1 MREKLKNLSA
11 LALLLGAAFGS
22 SCQPSTTGGNINS
35 ANLANANLTTTANT
49 FANGATNA
57 NFETTNSN
65 SNSGGAATIDARE
78 PEKYQATVTAKFQ
91 TSGGQNMPIPNIKAE
106 IARNGADRRMEFTLP
121 SGEKLIYL
129 DRADKQLLISPNRK
143 QYAELNKEALGFEV
157 RRLLLPEQIVN
168 RMKSLKGIER
178 VGEEPMDGRT
188 VVKYRYGAT
197 TNTQSQAGR
206 VDAESFILVD
216 KETNLPLRSVT
227 NLASENGNLQG
238 VQAAN
243 IVTEM
248 SNIKTDVDEKLFNEP
263 TDYAKVAPEVIKQQV
278 DALFS
283 VAMAFVGQMMKNNQP
298 NASPMTTATATPQQ

>member
-1 MREKLKNLSA
+1 MRKELRNLSL
-11 LALLLGAAFGS
+11 LALLGGASFNLA
-22 SCQPSTTGGNINS
+22 CQPSTTGGNVNA
-35 ANLANANLTTTANT
+35 ANLANANLTTTTNT
-49 FANGATNA
+49 F
-57 NFETTNSN
+57 S
-65 SNSGGAATIDARE
+65 SGGANANLVATNSTVTANTIDAKE

-91 TSGGQNMPIPNIKAE
+91 TVGAQNMPVPPLKAE
-106 IARNGADRRMEFTLP
+106 VARSGADRRMEFVLP
-121 SGEKLIYL
+121 GGEKLIYL

-143 QYAELNKEALGFEV
+143 QYAELNKDAVGFEV

-168 RMKSLKGIER
+168 QMKALKGIER

-197 TNTQSQAGR
+197 TNTQTQAGK

-227 NLASENGNLQG
+227 SLASQNGNVQG

-248 SNIKTDVDEKLFNEP
+248 SNIRTDVDQNLFAEP
-263 TDYAKVAPEVIKQQV
+263 TGYEKVAPEVIKQQV
-278 DALFS
+278 NALFS
-283 VAMAFVGQMMKNNQP
+283 VALAFVGQLMKNAQP
-298 NASPMTTATATPQQ
+298 AVSPATTATP